1 MNKIIVLLLIFLSHV
16 EINAQENKSFLFTKI
31 IVEQQI
37 SPQEVKNINTE
48 ISKLGHFQVSRMDR
62 NTSLYVAIYESST
75 SNLEEKVKQWFENH
89 GYTIK
94 CYFTD
99 SYEDGVTKNLTK
111 INCQ

>member
-48 ISKLGHFQVSRMDR
+48 ISKLGHFRVSRMDR
-62 NTSLYVAIYESST
+62 NTSLYVAIYESSA
-75 SNLEEKVKQWFENH
+75 SNLEEKIKQWFENH

-94 CYFTD
+94 CYYTD
-99 SYEDGVTKNLTK
+99 SYVEGETKNLTK
-111 INCQ
+111 LNCK